1 MGRRLRAF
9 AVAAVACL
17 GVAAAAVLCSCA
29 PAATVDDASPRVSD
43 VQLSATSAMTEASQA
58 VSIAV
63 TFDQAISVSGDAAED
78 FTLLINGKEID
89 TATVTLDVLPAASG
103 ITFTLRPAASAAQGT
118 GAGQYFALYQAQFS
132 LASKRSDGA
141 LPHVTGQSGSAAVL
155 GEAISGTLPSGL
167 SIAVE
172 DVRPATEDQP
182 AQTTFAVASPAKA
195 RVITWFSPD
204 GGATVLLKHNH
215 TFAQASAEDAA
226 ADLAKIVNADAS
238 CGLVASASGARVT
251 LTAQQV
257 APGQV
262 IEPVVV
268 EGVGVAGGT
277 YDSSQG
283 MGA

>member
-1 MGRRLRAF
+1 MGMRLRAL
-9 AVAAVACL
+9 AVAALACL
-17 GVAAAAVLCSCA
+17 GVAAAAALCSCA
-29 PAATVDDASPRVSD
+29 PAATVDDTSPRVSD

-63 TFDQAISVSGDAAED
+63 AFDQPVSVSGNAADD

-89 TATVTLDVLPAASG
+89 TAAVKLDVLPSASG
-103 ITFTLRPAASAAQGT
+103 ITFTLRPADAAAQGA

-132 LASKRSDGA
+132 LSSKRADGA

-167 SIAVE
+167 SITVDDA
-172 DVRPATEDQP
+172 RLATEDQP
-182 AQTTFAVASPAKA
+182 AQTTFTVTSPARA

-204 GGATVLLKHNH
+204 GGSTVLLKHNH
-215 TFAQASAEDAA
+215 AFAHASAEDAA

-238 CGLVASASGARVT
+238 VGLVATASGARVT
-251 LTAQQV
+251 LTAQQ
-257 APGQV
+257 ALPGQV
-262 IEPVVV
+262 IDPVVV

-283 MGA
+283 TGA